1 LLGELRL
8 LLIDLALLVFASI
21 LCGMKISG
29 RAVNELSEPIIL
41 VFLRLNV
48 LLQLEDFVFSVL
60 NFLLVLDN
68 LLVEFSALIVTAFNL
83 DLHLF
88 KISVV
93 VLDCSLL
100 LIDPHLVL
108 FLACS
113 VKLLLSSGSGFQ
125 VSDQGFD
132 VLVLSIPNCI
142 YFDFVLKICDD
153 PILDLFKVRSP
164 CLWLFKNSSGLGDLR
179 FFLLLSNLGGDVA
192 LSKGL
197 TASKREVALFSSQV
211 S

>member
-1 LLGELRL
+1 
-8 LLIDLALLVFASI
+8 
-21 LCGMKISG
+21 MKISG
-29 RAVNELSEPIIL
+29 RAVNELPEPIIL

-48 LLQLEDFVFSVL
+48 LLQLEGFVFSVL
-60 NFLLVLDN
+60 NFLLVLHN
-68 LLVEFSALIVTAFNL
+68 LLVKFSAFIITAL
-83 DLHLF
+83 DLDLQLF
-88 KISVV
+88 EISVV

-132 VLVLSIPNCI
+132 VLVLSVPNRI

-164 CLWLFKNSSGLGDLR
+164 CLWLFKNNSGLGDLR
-179 FFLLLSNLGGDVA
+179 FFLLLCNLGRDVA

-197 TASKREVALFSSQV
+197 TASKREVALLSSQV